1 MEVVH
6 AIRKLSFVYI
16 CDEIFKVVDD
26 WKMRVKKVSVFP
38 RMVLMVWYVCEMYFA
53 WFLDG
58 FGLGKRGVGLRMAKV
73 NVIYDGFLRMW

>member
-26 WKMRVKKVSVFP
+26 WKMRVKKVSVFL
-38 RMVLMVWYVCEMYFA
+38 RLVVMVCCIGEVVFA
-53 WFLDG
+53 
-58 FGLGKRGVGLRMAKV
+58 
-73 NVIYDGFLRMW
+73 